1 MEHRSTLGRVRGL
14 GSSRDGIGHW
24 WAQRLTAVALVP
36 LTLWFVFAA
45 VALTG
50 ADYDGFKDW
59 VGAHGNLVLL
69 VLLIIALFHHAQ
81 LGLQEVIEDYVHGE
95 AAKLTGLVIVKFA
108 ALAAAAASVLAVLK
122 VAFAG

>member
-14 GSSRDGIGHW
+14 GASRDGIGHW